1 MDFLYVSHRADGA
14 IKLQRLGGAEKAPEV
29 ARGKAGAGLSTRCQP
44 RSRAHAARGTP
55 FGTRSQLARPDGNV
69 RAEQGRSK
77 RDRTTDAVA
86 DGDRLTRD
94 SSCPR

>member
-44 RSRAHAARGTP
+44 RSRAHAAGCARVACRLRYPKRRPAHAACGVP
-55 FGTRSQLARPDGNV
+55 SQLDHC
-69 RAEQGRSK
+69 S
-77 RDRTTDAVA
+77 
-86 DGDRLTRD
+86 LD
-94 SSCPR
+94 SPSPKSSRVPGVWCP

>member
-1 MDFLYVSHRADGA
+1 MGRKRHTAGVSILPLNILYCRRVGEGS
-14 IKLQRLGGAEKAPEV
+14 LSAPVPERTT
-29 ARGKAGAGLSTRCQP
+29 AL
-44 RSRAHAARGTP
+44 AARGTP